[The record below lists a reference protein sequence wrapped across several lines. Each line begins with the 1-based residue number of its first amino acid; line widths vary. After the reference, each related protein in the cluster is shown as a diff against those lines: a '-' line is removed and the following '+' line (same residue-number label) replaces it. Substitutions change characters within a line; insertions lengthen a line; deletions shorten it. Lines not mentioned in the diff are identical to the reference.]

1 MNQLSRFIANDSS
14 CYLVGLTFTHTMQFR
29 IMNAFFNLFMV
40 ALVASLVA
48 FASTANVILVLF
60 RLKYAFLFDVNPHF
74 HHHHQ
79 KHSFIQKGNFEKFVK
94 THVHKMSNLLQ
105 SFTKHILRI
114 LSEDA

>member
-1 MNQLSRFIANDSS
+1 MAFLPS
-14 CYLVGLTFTHTMQFR
+14 TF
-29 IMNAFFNLFMV
+29 FMI

-48 FASTANVILVLF
+48 VAVTANVVLVLF

-94 THVHKMSNLLQ
+94 TYVHKMFNLVK

>member
-1 MNQLSRFIANDSS
+1 
-14 CYLVGLTFTHTMQFR
+14 
-29 IMNAFFNLFMV
+29 MNAFFAFNLFMI

-48 FASTANVILVLF
+48 VAVTANVVLVLF

-94 THVHKMSNLLQ
+94 TYVHKMFNLVQ